1 MTVGRHGSDWFVAQ
15 YKPNA
20 ARIAQ
25 RSLERQRFVTFH
37 PEEQGTRR
45 RNGRFA
51 TARVPLFPGYLFV
64 AFDAARG
71 GWRAINSTP
80 GITRL
85 VSFGQAPAPVPAA
98 LVEGLRQR
106 CAADGLLAEAPLPGP
121 GDEVR
126 LTAGPFA
133 DFIARVE
140 RVTPERR
147 IWVLLDLMGR
157 ATRAEVLPEQMHAV

>member
-1 MTVGRHGSDWFVAQ
+1 MSGEQHDKGWFVAQ
-15 YKPNA
+15 LKPNA
-20 ARIAQ
+20 RRIAQ
-25 RSLERQRFVTFH
+25 RNLERQHFVTFH
-37 PEEQGTRR
+37 PEELGTRR

-51 TARVPLFPGYLFV
+51 AARVPLFPGYLFV
-64 AFDAARG
+64 AFNAARG

-85 VSFGQAPAPVPAA
+85 VSFGQSPAPVPAE
-98 LVEGLRQR
+98 LIEGLRRR
-106 CAADGLLAEAPLPGP
+106 CSADGLLAEAPLPRP
-121 GDEVR
+121 GDDVR
-126 LTAGPFA
+126 LTSGPFA

-157 ATRAEVLPEQMHAV
+157 ATRAEALPEQMRAV